1 MSANGKMPSG
11 RLGGV
16 LAIGLRAL
24 TSADERGKARRASIF
39 ALAIRVLNAVLAY
52 VTQVVLAR
60 LMGQFEYGI
69 FAFTWVWLLVFQS
82 IGTFGF
88 ADSCVR
94 YVPALR
100 ERGTPD
106 ELRGFLRLALLM
118 SSLLPLAIGL
128 ALAGGVWFAAPLMQS
143 AYVLPIMMMAAV
155 IPFMCL
161 QAYLEDVG
169 RAHFWTVSALVP
181 IYVLRHGFLLM
192 FMLAAVLMGFEA
204 TAVTAFACA
213 FLGMAFAGIG
223 QFIAIYAKLRKVV
236 PPGPRVYR
244 IREWLRGSAPFAIMR
259 GMEPLFSFMSVIVM
273 SFFVSPVHIGVFF
286 AATRIIQVVAL
297 IPYAAAVGSAH
308 LFSAAHA
315 NGDAPRLKLLTREVS
330 LLTFVSSALATGA
343 VVLCGSLLLSLFG
356 DGFSEGYPVLLI
368 LAAGVI
374 LRAFFGP
381 AEDILNM
388 TGFGSFSART
398 YVVMVIASAALS
410 VALIIPFGVLGA
422 ALATTIALTV
432 RSAWLA
438 LAARRLLG
446 LDTTVVGAMIFL
458 KEFLARWRGTSPAP
472 AE

>member
-1 MSANGKMPSG
+1 MPSG
-11 RLGGV
+11 RLSGV
-16 LAIGLRAL
+16 LAIGLKAL

-39 ALAIRVLNAVLAY
+39 ALGIRVLNAVLAY
-52 VTQVVLAR
+52 ATQVVLAR

-100 ERGTPD
+100 QKGSDD

-118 SSLLPLAIGL
+118 SFVFPVLLGL
-128 ALAGGVWFAAPLMQS
+128 LLAGGIWLAAPMMES
-143 AYVLPIMMMAAV
+143 AYVFPMMMMAAV

-161 QAYLEDVG
+161 QAYLEDIG
-169 RAHFWTVSALVP
+169 RAHFWTISALVP

-192 FMLAAVLMGFEA
+192 FMVAAVLLGFQA
-204 TAVTAFACA
+204 NAVTAFACA
-213 FLGMAFAGIG
+213 FLGMALAGIG
-223 QFIAIYAKLRKVV
+223 QFIAIYSKLRKVV
-236 PPGPRVYR
+236 PRGPRAYR
-244 IREWLRGSAPFAIMR
+244 VREWLRGSAPFAIMH

-273 SFFVSPVHIGVFF
+273 SFFVSPAHIGVFF

-315 NGDAPRLKLLTREVS
+315 NDDKARLTLLTREVS
-330 LLTFVSSALATGA
+330 LLTFVSSTAATVGVA
-343 VVLCGSLLLSLFG
+343 AFGCFLLSLFG
-356 DGFSEGYPVLLI
+356 EGFSEGYPVLLI
-368 LAAGVI
+368 LAAGVV
-374 LRAFFGP
+374 LRSFFGP

-388 TGFGSFSART
+388 TGFGSFSAKT
-398 YVVMVIASAALS
+398 YVVMVVANAALS
-410 VALIIPFGVLGA
+410 VALIIPFGVTGA
-422 ALATTIALTV
+422 AFATTLALV
-432 RSAWLA
+432 FRSAWLA

-446 LDTTVVGAMIFL
+446 LDTTVVGAMLFL
-458 KEFLARWRGTSPAP
+458 KEFLARWRGTAPEP